1 MWLYMIFPAI
11 HFEFGNFSL
20 KRKATFGH
28 RSSGLLV
35 QASGL
40 VSSSFS
46 LRMVMVKTH
55 LTSKWSKPRWNI
67 RTQAMDP
74 LWSIGIVS
82 WFTVTVKRIFDLDE
96 FKRSILGSF
105 SDWVCWENHRPPN
118 GFSCWRLPQIT
129 KLHRQITWHFPAQD
143 FQSVRF
149 PTLYV
154 FHCQLRLL
162 VCKSSCLL
170 GKHQHLFAA

>member
-1 MWLYMIFPAI
+1 MYIYIYVSICDYIWYSRHFPAI

-55 LTSKWSKPRWNI
+55 LTSKWPKPRWNI

-74 LWSIGIVS
+74 LLVS
-82 WFTVTVKRIFDLDE
+82 WFTVTVKRIFDQVLW
-96 FKRSILGSF
+96 LGLLGKSPTSEWIF
-105 SDWVCWENHRPPN
+105 LLTIASNISNQTPSSNHLA
-118 GFSCWRLPQIT
+118 LPCARNI
-129 KLHRQITWHFPAQD
+129 ASD
-143 FQSVRF
+143 FQSCMFSIARF
-149 PTLYV
+149 DCWCVNPHAYLA
-154 FHCQLRLL
+154 
-162 VCKSSCLL
+162 KIN
-170 GKHQHLFAA
+170 LFAA